1 MITWTTPTLM
11 ITIKGVQLE
20 NVSFAV
26 TITQGGTSYTFDER
40 DVQIVGCNTILEV
53 DLTQLETSEFT
64 PGMAKLQVNWTDGF
78 GHRNATKV
86 KNVSFGDNLLKQVM

>member
-26 TITQGGTSYTFDER
+26 TITQGGTSYTFD
-40 DVQIVGCNTILEV
+40 
-53 DLTQLETSEFT
+53 
-64 PGMAKLQVNWTDGF
+64 
-78 GHRNATKV
+78 
-86 KNVSFGDNLLKQVM
+86 